1 METKKMIDEKLTD
14 KQGVT
19 AQQEIIEILNQV
31 EKHLKALVFYT
42 TPGAAL
48 LPSAGQVS
56 IAPPL
61 AQKDGEDIN
70 EVIKQEIEKYL
81 KENK

>member
-42 TPGAAL
+42 TPGSAL
-48 LPSAGQVS
+48 LPSAGQVTS
-56 IAPPL
+56 DPDFL
-61 AQKDGEDIN
+61 QKSAEDMN
-70 EVIKQEIEKYL
+70 EIIKQEIEKYL